1 MKIIYYII
9 IFLWIP
15 LFPLHTYPKEFGP
28 FNTTLVKKETKKI
41 DAPSYFSSTPSWI
54 FQLFLRT
61 FQIYI
66 SPQDGPNCRYTP
78 TCSRYAA
85 IAINDY
91 GPLLGI
97 IMSSDRYLR
106 CNPFGAWGRDWP
118 SDNYFFK
125 NK

>member
-1 MKIIYYII
+1 MKIIHLIF
-9 IFLWIP
+9 IFLWIS
-15 LFPLHTYPKEFGP
+15 LFPLSSSPKEFGP
-28 FNTTLVKKETKKI
+28 FNTTLVKKETEKVYS
-41 DAPSYFSSTPSWI
+41 PSPFSSTPSLV
-54 FQLFLRT
+54 FQRFILA

-91 GPLLGI
+91 GPFLGI

-125 NK
+125 HK